1 VAEGFDDRVLF
12 IQGAGI
18 KPGQLMI
25 ADISGGQ
32 AAEDLAMFNP
42 NRLRPEAEFFMNPL
56 LNFLVGCAWWMTHGD
71 LCN

>member
-1 VAEGFDDRVLF
+1 
-12 IQGAGI
+12 
-18 KPGQLMI
+18 MI
-25 ADISGGQ
+25 ADISGRQ
-32 AAEDLAMFNP
+32 AAEDPAMFNP